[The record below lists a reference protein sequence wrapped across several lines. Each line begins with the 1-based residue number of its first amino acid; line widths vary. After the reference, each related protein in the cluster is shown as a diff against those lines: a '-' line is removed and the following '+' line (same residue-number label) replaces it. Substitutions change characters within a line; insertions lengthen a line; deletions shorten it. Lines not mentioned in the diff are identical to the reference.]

1 MPIHPHGE
9 DAAPVLT
16 FDTRVE
22 VSPFELFRAL
32 REGRPPLL
40 LDLRGES
47 GPEGAA
53 DVGDTGR
60 LALRGAVPFPGP
72 DWRPPADRDVVLI
85 DDDGRR
91 AAAEARR
98 LQAAGFPRVR
108 ALFGGLALYEFSLD
122 PEVVGEDTGLEKTGG

>member
-9 DAAPVLT
+9 DAAPVVT

-22 VSPFELFRAL
+22 ASPFELFRAL

-40 LDLRGES
+40 LDLRGEP
-47 GPEGAA
+47 GPE
-53 DVGDTGR
+53 DTGR
-60 LALRGAVPFPGP
+60 LALRDALPFPGP
-72 DWRPPADRDVVLI
+72 DWRPPADQDVMLI
-85 DDDGRR
+85 DDDGTR

-98 LQAAGFPRVR
+98 FQAAGFPRVR
-108 ALFGGLALYEFSLD
+108 ALFGGLALYELALD

>member
-9 DAAPVLT
+9 DAAPVVT

-22 VSPFELFRAL
+22 ASPFELFRAL

-40 LDLRGES
+40 LDLRDKP
-47 GPEGAA
+47 GPGG
-53 DVGDTGR
+53 VGDAAVSGR

-72 DWRPPADRDVVLI
+72 DWQPPADQDAVLI
-85 DDDGRR
+85 DDHGTR

-108 ALFGGLALYEFSLD
+108 ALFGGLALYEFALD
-122 PEVVGEDTGLEKTGG
+122 PEVVGEDTGLERTGV

>member
-1 MPIHPHGE
+1 VPIHPHGE
-9 DAAPVLT
+9 DAAPVVT

-40 LDLRGES
+40 LDLRGEP
-47 GPEGAA
+47 GPAA
-53 DVGDTGR
+53 PGR

-72 DWRPPADRDVVLI
+72 DWRPPVDQEVVLI
-85 DDDGRR
+85 DDDGIR

>member
-1 MPIHPHGE
+1 VPIHPHGE
-9 DAAPVLT
+9 DAAPVVT

-40 LDLRGES
+40 LDLRGGPGS
-47 GPEGAA
+47 GDA
-53 DVGDTGR
+53 GDTGR
-60 LALRGAVPFPGP
+60 LALRGALPFPGP
-72 DWRPPADRDVVLI
+72 DWRPPADQEVVLI
-85 DDDGRR
+85 DDDGIR

-98 LQAAGFPRVR
+98 FQAAGYPRVR
-108 ALFGGLALYEFSLD
+108 ALFGGLALYEFALD